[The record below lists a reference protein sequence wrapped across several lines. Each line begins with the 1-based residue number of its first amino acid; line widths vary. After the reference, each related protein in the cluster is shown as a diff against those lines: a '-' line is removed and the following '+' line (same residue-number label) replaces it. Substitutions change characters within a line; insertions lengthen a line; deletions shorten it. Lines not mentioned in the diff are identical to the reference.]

1 MSVENRPHVAYD
13 EIVKLVQPKSS
24 VLDLGCGDGELL
36 QRLER
41 ERECTG
47 RGVEINETHIRA
59 CIGKGISVFQ
69 GNLDE
74 GLADH
79 ETHSYDYVILNQTL
93 QMVHRPDRLLREMI
107 RVGRNVI
114 IGFPNFGYFMNRIQL
129 LVRGRMPVTGTLP
142 YQWYETPNIHLCT
155 LKDFRALC
163 RDHRISVKTEAATRR
178 GRPVPKCAANLFAT
192 EVCFLLVD
200 SITRI

>member
-1 MSVENRPHVAYD
+1 MSAENRPHVSYD
-13 EIVKLVQPKSS
+13 EIIKLVQPGST

-36 QRLER
+36 QRLASER
-41 ERECTG
+41 SCRG
-47 RGVEINETHIRA
+47 RGVEIDEHRIRA

-79 ETHSYDYVILNQTL
+79 ESHSYDYVVLNQTL

-114 IGFPNFGYFMNRIQL
+114 VGFPNFGYYQNRVQL
-129 LVRGRMPVTGTLP
+129 AVRGRMPVTGTLP
-142 YQWYETPNIHLCT
+142 YQWFETPNIHLCT
-155 LKDFRALC
+155 LRDFRRLC
-163 RDHRISVKTEAATRR
+163 NDLSIEVKTEAASHKGKPIPRI
-178 GRPVPKCAANLFAT
+178 AANLFAT

-200 SITRI
+200 SISSI

>member
-1 MSVENRPHVAYD
+1 MIPENRPHVAYD
-13 EIVKLVQPKSS
+13 EIIKLVEPQST

-36 QRLER
+36 QRLWQER
-41 ERECTG
+41 GCRG
-47 RGVEINETHIRA
+47 RGVEIDEGHIRT

-69 GNLDE
+69 GDLDQ

-79 ETHSYDYVILNQTL
+79 ETHAYEYVILNQTL

-114 IGFPNFGYFMNRIQL
+114 IGFPNFGYYLNRLQL
-129 LVRGRMPVTGTLP
+129 LFRGRMPVTGTLP

-155 LKDFRALC
+155 LRDFRNLC
-163 RDHRISVKTEAATRR
+163 ADLNIHVKTEAASHK
-178 GRPVPKCAANLFAT
+178 GKPISPVAANLFAT

-200 SITRI
+200 SLKSI